1 MAAPRHV
8 KVTNLVKLFDGMWR
22 ELSREAV
29 GKMASSLLIRAP
41 DAEAVQES
49 PIILRLH
56 WQRGVGQIR

>member
-1 MAAPRHV
+1 LQPR
-8 KVTNLVKLFDGMWR
+8 R

-29 GKMASSLLIRAP
+29 GKMTVSLLIGAP

-56 WQRGVGQIR
+56 WQRGVRQFR